1 MGTHPAVVVVLTV
14 VDLVGMTRFERR
26 LGRHGHVSLRAPR
39 CGPKWRGDQRE
50 LCEKAADWSVS
61 KLVGQFQSEMGI
73 QSTTFLLGGRH
84 R

>member
-26 LGRHGHVSLRAPR
+26 LGRHGHVSPRAPR
-39 CGPKWRGDQRE
+39 CGSKRRGDQRE

-61 KLVGQFQSEMGI
+61 KLVGQFQSERGI

>member
-26 LGRHGHVSLRAPR
+26 LGRHGHVSPRAPR

-50 LCEKAADWSVS
+50 LCEKAAD
-61 KLVGQFQSEMGI
+61 LVGRNIGR
-73 QSTTFLLGGRH
+73 TFSKRNGHSVNNVPPR
-84 R
+84 RAA

>member
-26 LGRHGHVSLRAPR
+26 LGRHGHVSPRAPR
-39 CGPKWRGDQRE
+39 CGRKWRGDQRE
-50 LCEKAADWSVS
+50 LCEKAADWSVA
-61 KLVGQFQSEMGI
+61 KLVGHFQSEMGI
-73 QSTTFLLGGRH
+73 RSTTFLLGGRH